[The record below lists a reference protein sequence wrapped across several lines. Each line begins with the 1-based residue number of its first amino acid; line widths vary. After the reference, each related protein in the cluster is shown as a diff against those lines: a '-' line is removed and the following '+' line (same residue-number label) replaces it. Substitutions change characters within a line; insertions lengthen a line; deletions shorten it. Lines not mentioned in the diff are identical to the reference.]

1 MQRHHN
7 DLLQTRHR
15 FRAQQ
20 LGDFAFPLT
29 KNLQPPIQFTNPK
42 NLSLKTKAPTI
53 EVATHSKREK
63 DVGL

>member
-1 MQRHHN
+1 MQRHPN
-7 DLLQTRHR
+7 DILQTHHR

-29 KNLQPPIQFTNPK
+29 KYLPPPIQFTNPQ

-53 EVATHSKREK
+53 EVATHSQKKK